1 MTKSTLV
8 VGLAVAAM
16 AFVGVAN
23 AQSNSQS
30 AAPPAAAAPTASTP
44 LAAAAT
50 VTPASSGVGANAFA
64 QNATTFIESEQPAS
78 IADLARAARARKA
91 TQAKSVKIFDE
102 QNMPHAPIA
111 EGQQAPGYSS
121 GSSGGRVTL
130 IDFWATWCGPCRHAL
145 PGLKQLQSIYGSDQI
160 EVISVS
166 EDEDEDQWRS
176 FVANNGMNWTQ
187 KRDEGHQM
195 MHEYGATALPTYVL
209 IGKDGHVVKQW
220 VGDAEDQTLVDRM
233 GDDLKSS
240 LAAKL

>member
-1 MTKSTLV
+1 

-16 AFVGVAN
+16 AFAGAAN
-23 AQSNSQS
+23 AQSNPQS
-30 AAPPAAAAPTASTP
+30 AMLPAPPAPGASTAPTGPT
-44 LAAAAT
+44 T
-50 VTPASSGVGANAFA
+50 VAPASPGSNAFA
-64 QNATTFIESEQPAS
+64 QNGTTYIEASQPAS
-78 IADLARAARARKA
+78 VADLARASRARKA
-91 TQAKSVKIFDE
+91 TQAKSVKIFDD

-166 EDEDEDQWRS
+166 EDEDEDQLRS

-240 LAAKL
+240 LSAKL

>member
-1 MTKSTLV
+1 MKKSSLV

-16 AFVGVAN
+16 AFAGAAN
-23 AQSNSQS
+23 AQSNPQS
-30 AAPPAAAAPTASTP
+30 AMLPAPPAPGASTAPTGPT
-44 LAAAAT
+44 T
-50 VTPASSGVGANAFA
+50 VAPASPGSNAFA
-64 QNATTFIESEQPAS
+64 QNGTTYIEASQPAS
-78 IADLARAARARKA
+78 VADLARASRARKA
-91 TQAKSVKIFDE
+91 TQAKSVKIFDD

-240 LAAKL
+240 LSAKL

>member
-1 MTKSTLV
+1 MKKSSLV

-16 AFVGVAN
+16 AFAGAAN
-23 AQSNSQS
+23 AQSNPQS
-30 AAPPAAAAPTASTP
+30 AMLPAPPAPGASTAPTGPT
-44 LAAAAT
+44 T
-50 VTPASSGVGANAFA
+50 VAPASPGSNAFA
-64 QNATTFIESEQPAS
+64 QNGTTYIEASQPAS
-78 IADLARAARARKA
+78 VADLARASRARKA
-91 TQAKSVKIFDE
+91 TQAKSVKIFDD

-195 MHEYGATALPTYVL
+195 MHDYGATALPTYVL

-233 GDDLKSS
+233 GDDLKSRLS
-240 LAAKL
+240 AKL

>member
-1 MTKSTLV
+1 MKKSSLV

-16 AFVGVAN
+16 AFAGAAN
-23 AQSNSQS
+23 AQSNPQS
-30 AAPPAAAAPTASTP
+30 AMLPAPPAPGASTAPTGPT
-44 LAAAAT
+44 T
-50 VTPASSGVGANAFA
+50 VAPASPGSNAFA
-64 QNATTFIESEQPAS
+64 QNGTTYIEASQPAS
-78 IADLARAARARKA
+78 VADLARASRARKA
-91 TQAKSVKIFDE
+91 TQAKSVKIFDD

-195 MHEYGATALPTYVL
+195 MHDYGATALPTYVL

-240 LAAKL
+240 LSAKL